1 MLVDNSAS
9 SRPVSSFETSADQDP
24 AAVRQSNR
32 YADPMTLTVAEPSRP
47 VGRAESNRLQA
58 CDRAFHDWYRFVL
71 SFPPHLV
78 RDYAARFGLGPQQT
92 VLDPFCGTGTTLVEC
107 KKLGIHG
114 VGLEPNPLAHFAS
127 AVKVDWAASGRAL
140 MGYADTVAALAARTF
155 AAQGVADVDL
165 PLFAERN
172 GACAALR
179 RLPEEQARLLLRNSI
194 SPLPLHRTLV
204 LLDAIDKCGASRARR
219 YGRLAL
225 AKALVQRIGNLK
237 FGPEVGVGK
246 AKQDAPVLSA
256 WLQNMR
262 AMAGDLDEHQSD
274 ARARVLPADSRAVGD
289 VLEPASVDAVITSPP
304 YPNEKDYTRTVR
316 LESVIL
322 GFIRSKQE
330 LRALKQRLV
339 RSNTRGVY
347 KADTDDLEVA
357 THAAIGEI
365 SQAIERR
372 RLELGK
378 TSGFERLY
386 PRVTQLYFGGMR
398 RHLASLRPALKRG
411 AKLAYVVGDQASYL
425 RVMIRTG
432 ELLADLAQSLGYRV
446 TGIDLFRTR
455 PSTTTGQQLREEVVL
470 LEWP

>member
-1 MLVDNSAS
+1 MIL
-9 SRPVSSFETSADQDP
+9 T
-24 AAVRQSNR
+24 AV
-32 YADPMTLTVAEPSRP
+32 EPSRS
-47 VGRAESNRLQA
+47 VGGAESNRLQTR
-58 CDRAFHDWYRFVL
+58 DRAFHDWYRFVL
-71 SFPPHLV
+71 SFPSHLV
-78 RDYAARFGLGPQQT
+78 RDYAKRFGLGPEQT

-107 KKLGIHG
+107 KKLGIRS

-127 AVKVDWAASGRAL
+127 AVKVDWATSGRAL
-140 MGYADTVAALAARTF
+140 TEYADTVAAQAVRTF
-155 AAQGVADVDL
+155 SEQGVEEVDL
-165 PLFAERN
+165 PLFAEPN
-172 GACAALR
+172 GPSPALR
-179 RLPEEQARLLLRNSI
+179 RLPDEQTQLLLRNSI

-204 LLDAIDKCGASRARR
+204 LLDAIDECGTSQDRR

-225 AKALVQRIGNLK
+225 AKALVESIGNLK

-246 AKQDAPVLSA
+246 AKQDAPALSA
-256 WLQNMR
+256 WLRNMR
-262 AMAGDLDEHQSD
+262 AMAGDLDEHRPD
-274 ARARVLPADSRAVGD
+274 VEARVLPADSRAAGET
-289 VLEPASVDAVITSPP
+289 LEAASVDAVVTSPP

-357 THAAIGEI
+357 THATIGEI
-365 SQAIERR
+365 SQAIEQRR
-372 RLELGK
+372 RELGK

-386 PRVTQLYFGGMR
+386 PRVTRLYFGGMR

-425 RVMIRTG
+425 RVMVRTG
-432 ELLADLAQSLGYRV
+432 ELLADLARQLGYRV

-455 PSTTTGQQLREEVVL
+455 PSTATGQQLREEVVL

>member
-1 MLVDNSAS
+1 M
-9 SRPVSSFETSADQDP
+9 AD
-24 AAVRQSNR
+24 
-32 YADPMTLTVAEPSRP
+32 
-47 VGRAESNRLQA
+47 
-58 CDRAFHDWYRFVL
+58 
-71 SFPPHLV
+71 
-78 RDYAARFGLGPQQT
+78 
-92 VLDPFCGTGTTLVEC
+92 
-107 KKLGIHG
+107 I
-114 VGLEPNPLAHFAS
+114 
-127 AVKVDWAASGRAL
+127 
-140 MGYADTVAALAARTF
+140 
-155 AAQGVADVDL
+155 DL

-204 LLDAIDKCGASRARR
+204 LLDAIDKCGTSRERR
-219 YGRLAL
+219 HGRLAL

-237 FGPEVGVGK
+237 FEPEVGVGK

-262 AMAGDLDEHQSD
+262 AMAGDLDERRSD

-322 GFIRSKQE
+322 GFFRSKQE
-330 LRALKQRLV
+330 LRTLKQRLV

-425 RVMIRTG
+425 RVMMRTG

>member
-1 MLVDNSAS
+1 MAMRAS
-9 SRPVSSFETSADQDP
+9 S
-24 AAVRQSNR
+24 
-32 YADPMTLTVAEPSRP
+32 
-47 VGRAESNRLQA
+47 GRAESNRLRA
-58 CDRAFHDWYRFVL
+58 RDRAFHDWYRFVL

-78 RDYAARFGLGPQQT
+78 RDYAQRFGLGPEQT

-107 KKLGIHG
+107 KKLGIRSI
-114 VGLEPNPLAHFAS
+114 GLEPNPLAHFAS
-127 AVKVDWAASGRAL
+127 VVKVDWAMRGRAL
-140 MGYADTVAALAARTF
+140 MSFADTVASAVARCF
-155 AAQGVADVDL
+155 SEQGVEDFAL
-165 PLFAERN
+165 PLFAERD
-172 GACAALR
+172 GSCAALR
-179 RLPEEQARLLLRNSI
+179 RLPGERAQLLLRNSI

-204 LLDAIDKCGASRARR
+204 LLDAIDERGAEQEQR
-219 YGRLAL
+219 YARLAL
-225 AKALVQRIGNLK
+225 AKAIVQNIGNLK
-237 FGPEVGVGK
+237 FGPEVGVGR
-246 AKQDAPVLSA
+246 AKRDAPALSA
-256 WLQNMR
+256 WLRNMR
-262 AMAGDLDEHQSD
+262 TMADDLDEHRSD
-274 ARARVLPADSRAVGD
+274 ARAHVLPADSRSVGEA
-289 VLEPASVDAVITSPP
+289 LEAASVDAVITSPP

-357 THAAIGEI
+357 SHAAITEI

-372 RLELGK
+372 RLKLGK

-432 ELLADLAQSLGYRV
+432 ELLADLAQSLGYKV

-470 LEWP
+470 LEWL